1 LGSAPGSLAHVSP
14 LLKLPAGRRA
24 ATRLAARQV
33 RRRHRIMVIRAT
45 GRNDHQALLARRPRL
60 LARNITGIG

>member
-1 LGSAPGSLAHVSP
+1 
-14 LLKLPAGRRA
+14 
-24 ATRLAARQV
+24 
-33 RRRHRIMVIRAT
+33 MVIRAT